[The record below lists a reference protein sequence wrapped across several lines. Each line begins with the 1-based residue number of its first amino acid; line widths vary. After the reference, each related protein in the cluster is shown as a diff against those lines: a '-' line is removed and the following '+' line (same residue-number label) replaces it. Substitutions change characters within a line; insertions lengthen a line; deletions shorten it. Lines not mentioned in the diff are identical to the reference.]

1 MRTIT
6 CIGPLALMLALAGC
20 GGAPAPSLALLA
32 GNMAGAG
39 FTDGSGAAARFN
51 STRGVATDNA
61 GNVYVADT
69 DNSTIR
75 KITPAGVVTTLAG
88 TAGVFGSADGTG
100 AAARF
105 NSPTGIAT
113 DSAGNVYVADNGNST
128 IRKITPAGVVST
140 LAGDASMP
148 AGSTDGT
155 AAAARFKHPSGVATD
170 SAGNVYVADDFNST
184 IRKITPA
191 GVVSTLA
198 GTAGLSGSTDGTGAA
213 ARFNFPQG
221 IATDS
226 AGNVYVA
233 DTVNSTIRK
242 ITPAGVVSTFAGTAG
257 VSGSADGTGAVAG
270 FNSPFGVATDSAG
283 NVYVADTVNST
294 IRKITPAG
302 VVSTLAGTAGL
313 SGSTDG
319 TGAAASFSFPQGVA
333 TDNAGNVYVADAF
346 NSTIRKITP
355 PGVVTTLAGMA
366 GVFGSADGT
375 GAAARF
381 NSPTGVATDSAGNVY
396 VADNVNST
404 IRKITPAAVVTTLA
418 GKAGVFGSPDG
429 TGAVASFNF
438 PRGVATDSA
447 GNVYVADTANS
458 TIRKIT
464 PAGVVTT
471 LAGAAG
477 VFGSADG
484 TGAAARFN
492 SPFGVATDSAG
503 NVYVA
508 DAFNSTI
515 RKITPAGVVT
525 TLAGAAGVFGS
536 ADGTGAAA
544 SFNFPQGVATDSTGN
559 VYVADTVNSTI
570 RKITPAGVVTTLAGT
585 AGVSGSADGTGAAA
599 RFNRSQGV
607 ATDGAGNVYV
617 ADTNNSIIRKITS
630 AAVVSTIA
638 GGAGEIGFT
647 EGALPGVLAFPKAV
661 AVSGTSLYITL
672 YNGVAVVQNRP

>member
-221 IATDS
+221 I
-226 AGNVYVA
+226 
-233 DTVNSTIRK
+233 
-242 ITPAGVVSTFAGTAG
+242 
-257 VSGSADGTGAVAG
+257 
-270 FNSPFGVATDSAG
+270 ATDSAG